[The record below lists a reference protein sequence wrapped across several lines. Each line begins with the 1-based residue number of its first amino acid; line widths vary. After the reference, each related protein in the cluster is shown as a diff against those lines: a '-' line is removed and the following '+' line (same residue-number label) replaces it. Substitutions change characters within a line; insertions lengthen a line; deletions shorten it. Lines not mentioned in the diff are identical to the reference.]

1 MEMTNFK
8 KGLMAA
14 AFAMSCIGTV
24 QAAPVFDTGGS
35 SIFFNNFENLYRPT
49 ANCTPTT
56 CLAPTAGD
64 PTGFQ
69 RINPTIAGNIQAND
83 VFIGIINVQNIQST
97 VSGFDT
103 YNSTPGDRFTG
114 YFVQRV
120 VSVTFPDTF
129 NTTPDATTAHI
140 TLGATT
146 DPFGI
151 LAAGEM
157 FRLYSDTPSF
167 SSGGSPSDITT
178 DIALATAGTFWG
190 SLGLAP
196 TPDGYA
202 YTHTDITT
210 AITSSNTEA
219 FFALNVLLQ
228 GPGYNAGTLAKIN
241 DFNESE
247 IGGYPGQLAGQILCS
262 PAQIISPTISCT
274 DLVGTSEIESN
285 TEFGTTSP
293 FMYASNDP
301 FRLVRIP
308 EPGTLALVGLAL
320 AGLGFLRRRVS

>member
-1 MEMTNFK
+1 MRTFQK
-8 KGLMAA
+8 SLVAA
-14 AFAMSCIGTV
+14 AFALSCAGTV
-24 QAAPVFDTGGS
+24 QAAPTFDLGGS
-35 SIFFNNFENLYRPT
+35 SIFFNNFENLYRPVGSCT
-49 ANCTPTT
+49 ADAP
-56 CLAPTAGD
+56 CLAASADD
-64 PTGFQ
+64 PTGF
-69 RINPTIAGNIQAND
+69 RRVDPTVAGNIQAND
-83 VFIGIINVQNIQST
+83 VFIGIFNVQNIQST

-103 YNSTPGDRFTG
+103 YNSVPGDRFTG

-120 VSVTFPDTF
+120 VSVVNPDPLKVPADT
-129 NTTPDATTAHI
+129 TTAHI

-151 LAAGEM
+151 LQAGEM

-167 SSGGSPSDITT
+167 SSGGASIIT
-178 DIALATAGTFWG
+178 DIGLATAGTFWA
-190 SLGLAP
+190 SLGLGPA
-196 TPDGYA
+196 PDGYA

-210 AITSSNTEA
+210 AVTSSNTEA
-219 FFALNVLLQ
+219 FFALNLLTL

-247 IGGYPGQLAGQILCS
+247 IGGYPGQANGQLLCS
-262 PAQIISPTISCT
+262 AAQIVDPTISCT
-274 DLVGTSEIESN
+274 DIVGTSEIEQN
-285 TEFGTTSP
+285 TEFGVTSP

-301 FRLVRIP
+301 FRIVRVP